1 MSYAKQQSKFSETD
15 GVTARMRCRSSGHLT
30 SFIDSNKETRTRRQG
45 KGGHPGL
52 WEGHLIDSW
61 HKVREVRPQREIPR
75 LRPQARSVERSGDQ
89 KGFVRRDHG
98 WMDGRTGSVAN
109 RRLSKGKR
117 RDGKVKSQGK
127 GEKVA
132 LYSAA
137 AICQTPSAEEGIT
150 G

>member
-1 MSYAKQQSKFSETD
+1 MD
-15 GVTARMRCRSSGHLT
+15 
-30 SFIDSNKETRTRRQG
+30 
-45 KGGHPGL
+45 
-52 WEGHLIDSW
+52 
-61 HKVREVRPQREIPR
+61 
-75 LRPQARSVERSGDQ
+75 
-89 KGFVRRDHG
+89 G

-109 RRLSKGKR
+109 RRLSEGKR
-117 RDGKVKSQGK
+117 RKVGADGKVKSQGK